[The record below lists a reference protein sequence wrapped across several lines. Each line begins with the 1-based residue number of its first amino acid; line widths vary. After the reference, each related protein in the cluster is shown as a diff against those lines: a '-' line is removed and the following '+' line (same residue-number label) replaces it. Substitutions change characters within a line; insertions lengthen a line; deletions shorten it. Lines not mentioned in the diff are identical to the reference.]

1 MLWWSVG
8 VAVSMDTLLAPTN
21 SPSPTYLLPS
31 LANRRAPLR
40 IPHANQPLPRASAG
54 RKRGGNTPYTTPT
67 WALPWQAAQTGAQE
81 RRRQARMWGWEG
93 KLGGV
98 GGAQSASLPS
108 TCKLAPSRTLPHTI
122 ARVPM
127 TLPQVPARNSRPFHA
142 NPHGASPSAAA
153 SWCCPRCPRAAG
165 RSRR

>member
-21 SPSPTYLLPS
+21 SPSRTYLLPS
-31 LANRRAPLR
+31 LANRPTPLHT
-40 IPHANQPLPRASAG
+40 PHANQPLPRGPAG

-67 WALPWQAAQTGAQE
+67 WAVPWQAAQTGAQE

-108 TCKLAPSRTLPHTI
+108 TCKGAPPRRFAGPTSKPAEGGKVYYRSVDVEVHTE
-122 ARVPM
+122 
-127 TLPQVPARNSRPFHA
+127 
-142 NPHGASPSAAA
+142 
-153 SWCCPRCPRAAG
+153 
-165 RSRR
+165 